1 MDLDETEISSKIA
14 YDGDFLQV
22 RKDEVRLPD
31 GSIASREFIR
41 HPGAAMVIPVTAAGK
56 LIMIRQFRY
65 PLKKV
70 FVEFPA
76 GKIDKGEEPLKT
88 AQRELLEET
97 GYVAS
102 KYEHLVTFHP
112 TIGYADERIAIYVA
126 TGLKPGPQNLDHG
139 EFLEVFEV
147 EFTEAMRLMKNH
159 EITDSKSMIGLFW
172 YQQTLHGQW

>member
-1 MDLDETEISSKIA
+1 MDLTEKELSSEIA
-14 YDGDFLQV
+14 YDGGFLKV
-22 RKDEVRLPD
+22 RKDTVSLPD
-31 GSIASREFIR
+31 GTISTREFIS
-41 HPGAAMVIPVTAAGK
+41 HPGASMVIPVTTEGK

-97 GYVAS
+97 GYIAS
-102 KYEHLVTFHP
+102 DYKHLVTFHP
-112 TIGYADERIAIYVA
+112 TIGYADEKIAIYVA
-126 TGLKPGPQNLDHG
+126 TGLKPGPQKLDHG
-139 EFLEVFEV
+139 EFLEVFELG
-147 EFTEAMRLMKNH
+147 FSEAMQLMKNH

-172 YQQTLHGQW
+172 YQQLLNNKW